1 MTDEQIRQAR
11 ALLTRP
17 DESVSSIARLLGVS
31 RSTIY
36 KYVPELTQGSP
47 RQLIAGEDRLMP
59 NVSKYDELLPSRRAA
74 EA

>member
-1 MTDEQIRQAR
+1 MTDEQIRKAR

-36 KYVPELTQGSP
+36 KYVPEITVA
-47 RQLIAGEDRLMP
+47 RQAID
-59 NVSKYDELLPSRRAA
+59 
-74 EA
+74 